1 MRKCGTDALYCRGSR
16 TRRPWRL
23 AEFPA
28 IEQWGYLMKTHQ
40 EGRGVSTVVSSATR
54 LVALLIA
61 IALIYPLRGVA
72 DEPLST
78 VSEQQI
84 LPPIKSSKGFYYP
97 DAAKRVGLEGKVLV
111 AFDIGADGRVANL
124 AMLFSD
130 ESAFEN
136 TAKEYMSGL
145 RFEVP
150 SNWASSAGRY
160 QRYHIGFVFCIPPS
174 DLVGTFGIAASP
186 VTISTNRIS
195 GSPIRN
201 PPAAGATGTCVSY
214 QTAKH

>member
-1 MRKCGTDALYCRGSR
+1 
-16 TRRPWRL
+16 
-23 AEFPA
+23 
-28 IEQWGYLMKTHQ
+28 MKIDHA
-40 EGRGVSTVVSSATR
+40 GRSVATVVSSATR

-61 IALIYPLRGVA
+61 IVLIHPQRGLA
-72 DEPLST
+72 DELLST
-78 VSEQQI
+78 ASEQQI
-84 LPPIKSSKGFYYP
+84 LPPVKSSKGIYYP

-111 AFDIGADGRVANL
+111 AFDIVADGRVANL
-124 AMLFSD
+124 AIIFSD

-150 SNWASSAGRY
+150 SNWASSASRY

-186 VTISTNRIS
+186 VTISTTRIP

-201 PPAAGATGTCVSY
+201 PPTAGVTGLCASY
-214 QTAKH
+214 QAAKH

>member
-1 MRKCGTDALYCRGSR
+1 MGI
-16 TRRPWRL
+16 
-23 AEFPA
+23 F
-28 IEQWGYLMKTHQ
+28 MKIDHD
-40 EGRGVSTVVSSATR
+40 GRGFFTVSSSAAS
-54 LVALLIA
+54 LVALLLA
-61 IALIYPLRGVA
+61 IALFYPLRGVA

-78 VSEQQI
+78 ASEPEI
-84 LPPIKSSKGFYYP
+84 LPPIKSSKGVYYP
-97 DAAKRVGLEGKVLV
+97 EAAKRVGLEGKVLV
-111 AFDIGADGRVANL
+111 AFDIVADGRVANV
-124 AMLFSD
+124 AILFSD

-136 TAKEYMSGL
+136 TAREYMSGL

-150 SNWASSAGRY
+150 SNWASSASRY

-201 PPAAGATGTCVSY
+201 PPAAGAAGICVTGPQAAT
-214 QTAKH
+214 H

>member
-1 MRKCGTDALYCRGSR
+1 
-16 TRRPWRL
+16 
-23 AEFPA
+23 
-28 IEQWGYLMKTHQ
+28 MKIDHA
-40 EGRGVSTVVSSATR
+40 GRSVATVVSSATR

-61 IALIYPLRGVA
+61 IVLIHPQRGLA
-72 DEPLST
+72 DELLST
-78 VSEQQI
+78 ASEQQI
-84 LPPIKSSKGFYYP
+84 LPPVKSSKGIYYP

-111 AFDIGADGRVANL
+111 AFDIAADGRVANL
-124 AMLFSD
+124 AILFSD

-136 TAKEYMSGL
+136 TAREYMSGL

-150 SNWASSAGRY
+150 GSWASSASRY
-160 QRYHIGFVFCIPPS
+160 QRYHVGFVFCIPPS

-201 PPAAGATGTCVSY
+201 QPAAGATGPCASY

>member
-1 MRKCGTDALYCRGSR
+1 VKID
-16 TRRPWRL
+16 
-23 AEFPA
+23 
-28 IEQWGYLMKTHQ
+28 HV
-40 EGRGVSTVVSSATR
+40 GRGFSTVVSSATS
-54 LVALLIA
+54 LVALLVA
-61 IALIYPLRGVA
+61 IVLIYPMHGVA

-78 VSEQQI
+78 ASEQQK
-84 LPPIKSSKGFYYP
+84 LPPIKSSKGVYYP
-97 DAAKRVGLEGKVLV
+97 EAAKRVGLEGKVLI
-111 AFDIGADGRVANL
+111 AFDIVADGRVANL
-124 AMLFSD
+124 AILFSD

-150 SNWASSAGRY
+150 SNWASSASRY

-186 VTISTNRIS
+186 VTISTNRIA

-201 PPAAGATGTCVSY
+201 PPVAGATGTCVTGS
-214 QTAKH
+214 QSTR